1 MTKLL
6 LIALLITNATAAGP
20 RQASAVPAVGPP
32 IDTPQERQA
41 LRQLTQ
47 CVAKLRPEW
56 ARSMLSYPYLSDR
69 QAGAAAELVSGR
81 DKCLSAPEV
90 AVAFRTSGV
99 VGSAA
104 EYFLAS
110 GLPRIDSQRLANAL
124 STVAPMNVSEDLA
137 LCLAAR
143 NPAAAQELVAS
154 NPGSTG
160 ELSAVGEV
168 ARGLPS
174 CTEPGEKLS
183 VDQQALRALVSIAL
197 YRGISAIADLRNNRT
212 TH

>member
-69 QAGAAAELVSGR
+69 QAGAAAELV
-81 DKCLSAPEV
+81 KPMAPY
-90 AVAFRTSGV
+90 
-99 VGSAA
+99 GS
-104 EYFLAS
+104 
-110 GLPRIDSQRLANAL
+110 R
-124 STVAPMNVSEDLA
+124 V
-137 LCLAAR
+137 
-143 NPAAAQELVAS
+143 
-154 NPGSTG
+154 
-160 ELSAVGEV
+160 
-168 ARGLPS
+168 
-174 CTEPGEKLS
+174 KLS
-183 VDQQALRALVSIAL
+183 
-197 YRGISAIADLRNNRT
+197 
-212 TH
+212 

>member
-1 MTKLL
+1 
-6 LIALLITNATAAGP
+6 
-20 RQASAVPAVGPP
+20 
-32 IDTPQERQA
+32 
-41 LRQLTQ
+41 
-47 CVAKLRPEW
+47 
-56 ARSMLSYPYLSDR
+56 
-69 QAGAAAELVSGR
+69 
-81 DKCLSAPEV
+81 
-90 AVAFRTSGV
+90 

>member
-1 MTKLL
+1 
-6 LIALLITNATAAGP
+6 
-20 RQASAVPAVGPP
+20 
-32 IDTPQERQA
+32 
-41 LRQLTQ
+41 
-47 CVAKLRPEW
+47 
-56 ARSMLSYPYLSDR
+56 MLSYPYLSDR